1 MLSLSSIKNFAK
13 KFQTNEINICREYF
27 QHLFL
32 SYFYQEELAD
42 RIFFKGGTALKFIYG
57 SPRFSEDLDFTGL
70 VSPYYLK
77 NLLERIPKKLSS
89 EDIAIKLEESK
100 ATTGGYLSIME
111 TNIAGLDVRVELNIS
126 LRKGREKIIGE
137 SVLVTTPLV
146 PSYTALILKEN
157 LLVREKINALLER
170 SKARDY
176 FDLYFILRKRLAVEE
191 LIAYQS
197 KILQKMKNLEW
208 RKLRGELKE
217 FLPKSHWNILN
228 NFDLVLKQEIEKL

>member
-1 MLSLSSIKNFAK
+1 
-13 KFQTNEINICREYF
+13 
-27 QHLFL
+27 
-32 SYFYQEELAD
+32 
-42 RIFFKGGTALKFIYG
+42 
-57 SPRFSEDLDFTGL
+57 
-70 VSPYYLK
+70 LK

-228 NFDLVLKQEIEKL
+228 NFDLALKQEIEKL